1 MPLEHTIICIDNSEW
16 MRNGDYIPNRLE
28 CQHDAANLIV
38 NAKTQQ
44 NQEST
49 VGFLTM
55 ANKSGIELL
64 VSPTDDMAKLLSC
77 LHGVK
82 IGGQIDIIS
91 AIKVSELAL
100 KHKRA
105 TRGASR
111 IVLFIGSP
119 LQNVDERQL
128 AQIGKKMK
136 KNNVAVDIV
145 SFGEVDENES
155 KLNAL
160 IEAVNNENNSH
171 MVSIPPGLSPSDVII
186 SSPII
191 YGDTGGQ
198 GDIGGNTSSNGGG
211 GGGDFG
217 GFGGDMDFEQQ
228 LQMAMRQSYEEE
240 RARVE
245 RERKEKEGN
254 EGGGGEQMDG
264 IPEEGGFDDL
274 DEEEMMRKAMELSM
288 EEENNNN
295 TQENTTSSAPTTSDA
310 MDIEGTGGQRNTDAP
325 QNEDIAPEFLDEEFV
340 QSMLAD
346 FQVDPNHPAI
356 LDALASVRGD
366 GTNNESKDESEK
378 KDKEE
383 EKK

>member
-1 MPLEHTIICIDNSEW
+1 M
-16 MRNGDYIPNRLE
+16 
-28 CQHDAANLIV
+28 
-38 NAKTQQ
+38 
-44 NQEST
+44 
-49 VGFLTM
+49 
-55 ANKSGIELL
+55 
-64 VSPTDDMAKLLSC
+64 
-77 LHGVK
+77 
-82 IGGQIDIIS
+82 GQIDIIS

-264 IPEEGGFDDL
+264 IPE
-274 DEEEMMRKAMELSM
+274 
-288 EEENNNN
+288 
-295 TQENTTSSAPTTSDA
+295 
-310 MDIEGTGGQRNTDAP
+310 
-325 QNEDIAPEFLDEEFV
+325 
-340 QSMLAD
+340 
-346 FQVDPNHPAI
+346 
-356 LDALASVRGD
+356 
-366 GTNNESKDESEK
+366 
-378 KDKEE
+378 
-383 EKK
+383 